1 MQIFASV
8 TQKDPL
14 CVAFLLSMVQ
24 FSMQQGLDNS
34 LSKINRKSEA
44 LVCLFVCLFS
54 RPKQRFSNDTV
65 AAGAMTLEL
74 LVGRI

>member
-14 CVAFLLSMVQ
+14 CVVFLLSMAQ
-24 FSMQQGLDNS
+24 FSMQQALDNS

-44 LVCLFVCLFS
+44 LVCLFICFHIQNKGFL
-54 RPKQRFSNDTV
+54 KDTV
-65 AAGAMTLEL
+65 AAGAMPLER
-74 LVGRI
+74 LVGHI